1 MKKLL
6 AMLIALALVFT
17 ALTVFVS
24 AEGEDEPDSYFW
36 FHLDAV
42 PEGGQSDVTF
52 KVPGEIIKDGDVTFT
67 AYVYFGEDCAGTGF
81 GYVNCYSYASEEN
94 YRDFSYLI
102 SFKDFAQSSVAGTGE
117 WKEISY
123 TVNPYTASYGGA
135 NNGAVGGKATPEFVA
150 LGVGFYQGYGTVKVA
165 RLSATQ
171 DGEEIWAIDFSE
183 GPKIEEGSSL
193 LPANKPLLSCTFED
207 EGTVWGVEAP
217 NAVIEVSDDEPAEPL
232 PENLENLAEGKSYTV
247 ADNNPRNDGYDD
259 NETGKLTDGIVGIE
273 NTATDLLGLKATE
286 EAGGVLTTVVDLG
299 EVKDFIAIRA
309 YAVHYDDWGIPAPV
323 KVTFAVSEDGENY
336 SDAIEV
342 TADKAEILAGE
353 GAGAGWEFPAYLAQ
367 GEFTGRYVKV
377 CFCREGAGH
386 VWVSEVQ
393 VLAEAAA
400 PVEESSEPAEEST
413 PAEESKPAT
422 PTTGDAGIIALA
434 VVSVIALGGAVIVK
448 KSK

>member
-24 AEGEDEPDSYFW
+24 AEDEDEPDSYLW
-36 FHLDAV
+36 FKLTEAPVNQQQDIA
-42 PEGGQSDVTF
+42 F
-52 KVPGEIIKDGDVTFT
+52 KVPGEILKDADATFT
-67 AYVYFGEDCAGTGF
+67 ALVWFSEELGGSGH
-81 GYVNCYSYASEEN
+81 GYVNFYAYASEEQHRN
-94 YRDFSYLI
+94 FDYLI
-102 SFKDFAQSSVAGTGE
+102 SWADFATTNNTTRGE
-117 WKEISY
+117 WKEVSY
-123 TVNPYTASYGGA
+123 TYNPYNKNY
-135 NNGAVGGKATPEFVA
+135 NGAQVEFVNNKATPEFISM
-150 LGVGFYQGYGTVKVA
+150 GVGFWNSYGEVRVA
-165 RLSATQ
+165 RLSVAQ
-171 DGEEIWAIDFSE
+171 EGEVIWSIDFAD
-183 GPKIEEGSSL
+183 GPKLEEGSEL
-193 LPANKPLLSCTFED
+193 LPEVNPLLNTSFDD
-207 EGTVWGVEAP
+207 EGTIWGVVAP

-259 NETGKLTDGIVGIE
+259 NETGKLTDGIVGIV
-273 NTATDLLGLKATE
+273 NSATDLLGLKATE

-309 YAVHYDDWGIPAPV
+309 YAVHYDSWGIPAPV
-323 KVTFAVSEDGENY
+323 KVTFAVSEDGETY
-336 SDAIEV
+336 GDAIEV

-353 GAGAGWEFPAYLAQ
+353 GAGEGWEFPAYLAQ

-413 PAEESKPAT
+413 PAEESKPVT

-434 VVSVIALGGAVIVK
+434 VISVIALGGAVIVK